1 MLGQE
6 DKAGV
11 GVVREHREA
20 GLWPR
25 VHWVRLI
32 RIARAGGPMS
42 GLPLVTGEAGLR
54 GLHHAADAVLEA
66 GSMLCR
72 GSPLRL

>member
-11 GVVREHREA
+11 GVVGEHREA

-25 VHWVRLI
+25 VHRVRLI
-32 RIARAGGPMS
+32 RIAGAGGSMS
-42 GLPLVTGEAGLR
+42 GLPLVTGEASPR
-54 GLHHAADAVLEA
+54 GLHHAADAVFEA